1 MHKRNWSTMAWWVVG
16 LGAVGAL
23 FFVAL
28 RPVPVEV
35 DVAPVVRG
43 PMVVTVD
50 DEGETRIRR
59 RFVVSSPVAGR
70 LQRIELEPGDAVTRE
85 QTVVARIQAEAPPLL
100 DARTR
105 AEAEAARASATS
117 VIGRARADE
126 QRATTALDLARR
138 ELAREHELDE
148 TGLTTR
154 QAVDLKESAVQA
166 AEEASRAA
174 TFAVATAAAELQR
187 AEARLA
193 SDRIDTGD
201 RVVTVLAPID
211 GVVLRRLRESAAF
224 VPAGQPL
231 IEIGDPRDLEVVSDL
246 LSTDAVRV
254 RPGSVV
260 RLEQWGGDQPL
271 TATVRRIEPSGF
283 MKMSALGVEEQR
295 VNVLMDFDDPVAASA
310 LLGDGYRAEVRIVIW
325 EADDVVQVPTSALF
339 RQGEDWAVYI
349 VEGASARL
357 AMVTLDHRNSQW
369 AEVLQGLS
377 PGDEVVVHPP
387 DTLTAGTEVSRRE
400 QAGQTPPAS
409 AATSAPAP

>member
-1 MHKRNWSTMAWWVVG
+1 MRGWSTIAWWMVG
-16 LGAVGAL
+16 LGVVGAL

-28 RPVPVEV
+28 RPVPVDV
-35 DVAPVVRG
+35 DVAQVVRG
-43 PMVVTVD
+43 PMAVTID

-70 LQRIELEPGDAVTRE
+70 LQRIELEPGDPVTRG
-85 QTVVARIQAEAPPLL
+85 QTVVARVQAEASPLL

-105 AEAEAARASATS
+105 AEAEAARAAATS
-117 VIGRARADE
+117 VLGRARADE
-126 QRATTALDLARR
+126 QRATTALELARRDLAR
-138 ELAREHELDE
+138 EQELDK

-154 QAVDLKESAVQA
+154 QAVDVSETAVLT
-166 AEEASRAA
+166 AEEAARSA
-174 TFAVATAAAELQR
+174 TFAVATATAELAR
-187 AEARLA
+187 AEARVEPNH
-193 SDRIDTGD
+193 IDTGD
-201 RVVTVLAPID
+201 RIVTVLAPID
-211 GVVLRRLRESAAF
+211 GMVLRRLRESAAF

-231 IEIGDPRDLEVVSDL
+231 IEVGDPQDLEVVSDL
-246 LSTDAVRV
+246 LSTDAVQV
-254 RPGSVV
+254 RPGSTT
-260 RLEQWGGDQPL
+260 RLEQWGGDQTL
-271 TATVRRIEPSGF
+271 TATVRRVEPSGF

-295 VNVLMDFDDPVAASA
+295 VNVLMDFDDPVTASA

-339 RQGEDWAVYI
+339 RQGDAWAVYVI
-349 VEGASARL
+349 DGASARL
-357 AMVTLDHRNSQW
+357 TTVTIDHRNSQS

-400 QAGQTPPAS
+400 AAAQMSPAT

>member
-1 MHKRNWSTMAWWVVG
+1 MRGWSTIAWWMVG

-35 DVAPVVRG
+35 DVAQVVRG
-43 PMVVTVD
+43 PMAVTID

-70 LQRIELEPGDAVTRE
+70 LQRIELEPGDPVTQG
-85 QTVVARIQAEAPPLL
+85 QTVVARVQAEAPPLL

-105 AEAEAARASATS
+105 AEAEAARAAAASLL
-117 VIGRARADE
+117 GRARADE
-126 QRATTALDLARR
+126 QLATTALELARRDLAR
-138 ELAREHELDE
+138 EQELDT

-154 QAVDLKESAVQA
+154 QAVDVRETAVLT
-166 AEEASRAA
+166 AEEAARAA
-174 TFAVATAAAELQR
+174 TFAVATAAAELER
-187 AEARLA
+187 TEARVA
-193 SDRIDTGD
+193 PNSIDAGDRI
-201 RVVTVLAPID
+201 VTVLAPID
-211 GVVLRRLRESAAF
+211 GMVLRRLRESAAF

-231 IEIGDPRDLEVVSDL
+231 IEIGDPQDIEVVSDL

-254 RPGSVV
+254 RPGSAT
-260 RLEQWGGDQPL
+260 RLEQWGGDQTL
-271 TATVRRIEPSGF
+271 TATVRRVEPSGF
-283 MKMSALGVEEQR
+283 MKVSALGVEEQR

-310 LLGDGYRAEVRIVIW
+310 LLGDGYRAEVRIVVW

-339 RQGEDWAVYI
+339 RQGENWAVY
-349 VEGASARL
+349 VLDGASARL
-357 AMVTLDHRNSQW
+357 TTVTVDHRNSQW

-400 QAGQTPPAS
+400 VAAQRSPAT